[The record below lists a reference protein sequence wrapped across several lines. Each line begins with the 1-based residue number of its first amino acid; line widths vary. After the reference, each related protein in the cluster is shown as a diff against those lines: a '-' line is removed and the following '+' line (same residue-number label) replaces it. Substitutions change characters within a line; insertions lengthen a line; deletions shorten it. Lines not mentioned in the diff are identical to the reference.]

1 MSDRI
6 IEFEPLVE
14 GVLIR
19 RYKRFLADIQI
30 ENGEIVSAHCANTG
44 PMKGLLNEGAKVR
57 ISFSHSTKRKLPWT
71 WEQVKVLGNN
81 NKEVWV
87 GINTLFANKLV
98 KKVIEQN
105 LLNDKLGDIEKIKS
119 EVPYGKDK
127 KSRIDFLLTPKSS
140 NPDNRNIYVEVKNT
154 TWTINKIALF
164 PDTETKRG
172 QKHLVELKDLIP
184 ESRSILVPC
193 ITRKDVDYFSPGDE
207 SDPLYG
213 KLLRES
219 NSKGMEVIPCCFE
232 FHLDHV
238 TWEGFRPLKFIDIKS
253 LDFLLELEDEMNCQ

>member
-1 MSDRI
+1 MNERI
-6 IEFEPLVE
+6 IEFEPLIE
-14 GVLIR
+14 GILIK

-30 ENGEIVSAHCANTG
+30 DNGEIVTAHCANTG

-57 ISFSHSTKRKLPWT
+57 ISFSSSKTRKLHWT
-71 WEQVKVLGNN
+71 WEQVKVLGID

-87 GINTLFANKLV
+87 GVNTLFANKLI

-105 LLNDKLGDIEKIKS
+105 LFKDKLGEIAEIKS

-154 TWTINKIALF
+154 TWTKNNVALF

-172 QKHLVELKDLIP
+172 QKHLIELKGLIP
-184 ESRSILVPC
+184 ESKSVLVPC
-193 ITRKDVDYFSPGDE
+193 ITRKDIDYFAPGDE

-213 KLLRES
+213 VLFRES
-219 NSKGMEVIPCCFE
+219 ISAGMLLMPCCFE
-232 FHLDHV
+232 FHSDHV
-238 TWEGFRPLKFIDIKS
+238 VWNGFKPLK
-253 LDFLLELEDEMNCQ
+253 LN

>member
-1 MSDRI
+1 MNDRI
-6 IEFEPLVE
+6 IEFEPLIE
-14 GVLIR
+14 GILIK

-30 ENGEIVSAHCANTG
+30 ENGEIVTAHCANTG

-57 ISFSHSTKRKLPWT
+57 ISFSSSTTRKLPWT
-71 WEQVKVLGNN
+71 WEQVKVIGSD

-87 GINTLFANKLV
+87 GINTLFANKLIR
-98 KKVIEQN
+98 KVIEQN
-105 LLNDKLGDIEKIKS
+105 LFKDKLGEIAKIKS

-154 TWTINKIALF
+154 TWTKNNVALF

-172 QKHLVELKDLIP
+172 QKHLIELKGLIP
-184 ESRSILVPC
+184 ESKSVLVPC
-193 ITRKDVDYFSPGDE
+193 ITRKDIDYFAPGDE

-213 KLLRES
+213 VLFRES
-219 NSKGMEVIPCCFE
+219 ISAGMLLMPCCFE
-232 FHLDHV
+232 FHSDHV
-238 TWEGFRPLKFIDIKS
+238 VWNGIKPLK
-253 LDFLLELEDEMNCQ
+253 LN

>member
-1 MSDRI
+1 MNDRI
-6 IEFEPLVE
+6 IEFEPLIE
-14 GVLIR
+14 GILIK

-30 ENGEIVSAHCANTG
+30 ENGEIVTAHCANTG

-57 ISFSHSTKRKLPWT
+57 ISFSSSTTRKLPWT
-71 WEQVKVLGNN
+71 WEQVKVIGSD

-87 GINTLFANKLV
+87 GINTLFANKLIR
-98 KKVIEQN
+98 KVIEQN
-105 LLNDKLGDIEKIKS
+105 LLKDKLGEIAKIKT

-154 TWTINKIALF
+154 TWTKNNVALF

-172 QKHLVELKDLIP
+172 QKHLIELKGLIP
-184 ESRSILVPC
+184 ESKSVLVPC
-193 ITRKDVDYFSPGDE
+193 ITRKDIDYFAPGDE

-213 KLLRES
+213 VLFRES
-219 NSKGMEVIPCCFE
+219 ISAGMLLMPCCFE
-232 FHLDHV
+232 FHSDHV
-238 TWEGFRPLKFIDIKS
+238 VWNGFKPLK
-253 LDFLLELEDEMNCQ
+253 LN